1 MQTFGK
7 SLSFLDVLY
16 SVRDPVTANLETS
29 DNIVFSLSF
38 PITKI
43 GITIV
48 STNPKNVCIKV
59 VSNRHWMTFKS

>member
-16 SVRDPVTANLETS
+16 SIGDPVTANLEKS

-38 PITKI
+38 PITKT

-48 STNPKNVCIKV
+48 SHK
-59 VSNRHWMTFKS
+59 SNKLLYQGCFPSKRTLNGF